1 MLIKGGEYLEIP
13 AQIRVIAFDK
23 TGTLTRGE
31 PEITTLL
38 PLNGHDERELLVRAT
53 ALEANSTHP
62 LSRAIMAR
70 ADALGISPARSE
82 GYRRIE
88 GKGTVALIEGR
99 EYRLGSRSF
108 LSEWEQTTMEVEE
121 RADDLAGR
129 GASVVAIGSERHV
142 CGLIGITDTL
152 RPETPEA
159 ISSLRDLGVGSVMLT
174 GDNNVTAANIGR
186 EAGLDKWYAQL
197 LPDEKV
203 GLLEKLVEEHKV
215 VAMVGDGINDA
226 PAMARSSLGI
236 AMGMAGTDVALE
248 TADIALMS
256 DDLSRIP
263 WLIGHSRRTLNV
275 IRWNVAIALGIKLIF
290 FAAALLG
297 FATLWGAI
305 VADIGATLLVTTN
318 ALRLLRS

>member
-1 MLIKGGEYLEIP
+1 M
-13 AQIRVIAFDK
+13 
-23 TGTLTRGE
+23 
-31 PEITTLL
+31 
-38 PLNGHDERELLVRAT
+38 
-53 ALEANSTHP
+53 
-62 LSRAIMAR
+62 
-70 ADALGISPARSE
+70 
-82 GYRRIE
+82 
-88 GKGTVALIEGR
+88 
-99 EYRLGSRSF
+99 
-108 LSEWEQTTMEVEE
+108 EE